1 MRKEDAEKYNYT
13 NMSIKRVTVQHFA
26 EFCKGLKQT
35 RSEVLQAMIYF
46 FEGYKLSPY
55 DTLDS
60 HLERI
65 ENTFK
70 KRFSAMISIIKDI
83 EKKKMDPTHEMLQLL
98 FQEATRWE
106 EPKSELKL
114 EKGSDPSDHTKP
126 KKELLLEK
134 IRPEE
139 SSSLDRNL
147 DAQAY
152 YQDQYFEEQKR
163 VRELTRMLE
172 KIFAASSYVDP
183 TFGSGYV
190 KISMEKNEFEH
201 MKMKAY
207 VHHDHTTENREQLPA
222 KRFGFCC
229 LFGKRK

>member
-13 NMSIKRVTVQHFA
+13 NMSIKRVTMQHFA
-26 EFCKGLKQT
+26 EFCKELKQT

-46 FEGYKLSPY
+46 FEGYKISPY

-60 HLERI
+60 HLERV

-70 KRFSAMISIIKDI
+70 KRFNALISIIKDM
-83 EKKKMDPTHEMLQLL
+83 EKTKMNPTHEMLQLL
-98 FQEATRWE
+98 FQEATRQLE
-106 EPKSELKL
+106 SKPELKL
-114 EKGSDPSDHTKP
+114 EKGVDATVQSHQ

-134 IRPEE
+134 DRPEVNTSFE
-139 SSSLDRNL
+139 LKPDQL
-147 DAQAY
+147 AY
-152 YQDQYFEEQKR
+152 YQDQYFQEQKR
-163 VRELTRMLE
+163 VGELTRMLK

-190 KISMEKNEFEH
+190 KMSMEKNEFER

-207 VHHDHTTENREQLPA
+207 VHHHHTTEN
-222 KRFGFCC
+222 G
-229 LFGKRK
+229 